1 MINVRKRMQDN
12 KAITL
17 VALVV
22 TIVVLIIL
30 AGISLS
36 LVLGQ
41 NGIVNK
47 AKEARDK
54 TQADQLN
61 TEIAMNTLYD
71 DMEGKIS
78 AGGPMDLSKVNTVK
92 EAKENNAIPIA
103 DNKTLTD
110 DNTKTVIVPAGFKI
124 SSDSATT
131 VNEGIVIEDKDG
143 NQYVWIP
150 VENISDYKR
159 TTFSTNVAT
168 GTIDTSTNSEKI
180 NYSSSNTNYFIEAM
194 PSDELASVTTYKGYY
209 IGRYEAGDSVS
220 TANKTLRSDGASISN
235 KVAIKKDQAPY
246 NWITRDQAK
255 TLAEGIKTA
264 EEYTKGTTKLCSSY
278 AWDTVIS
285 FIQRTNTD
293 YGASSGEGNYN
304 DTTFSYTD
312 ITGATQT
319 KEQNASVLIPTGQA
333 TAVSNIYDMG
343 GNESEWTT
351 ESFSSSNI
359 DCVFRGGTY
368 KSNFASIPSGFRDT
382 GYTTSSL
389 MDYIGFRVTLY
400 L

>member
-1 MINVRKRMQDN
+1 MKIKF
-12 KAITL
+12 KKEKGITL

-30 AGISLS
+30 AGITLS

-61 TEIAMNTLYD
+61 TEIAMNTLYN
-71 DMEGKIS
+71 DMEGAIS
-78 AGGPMDLSKVNTVK
+78 AGPIDLSKVNTVK
-92 EAKENNAIPIA
+92 EAKENRAIPIA

-124 SSDSATT
+124 ASDSATT
-131 VNEGIVIEDKDG
+131 VNAGIVIEDKDG

-150 VENISDYKR
+150 VDNISDYKR

-180 NYSSSNTNYFIEAM
+180 NYSSSDTNYFTEAM

-220 TANKTLRSDGASISN
+220 TANKTLRSDGASINN

-255 TLAEGIKTA
+255 TLAEEIKTT
-264 EEYTKGTTKLCSSY
+264 EGYTKGTTKLCSSY
-278 AWDTVIS
+278 AWDTAIN

-319 KEQNASVLIPTGQA
+319 KASGTSTLVLTGQ
-333 TAVSNIYDMG
+333 TTSVSNIYDMG
-343 GNESEWTT
+343 GNDWEWTT
-351 ESFSSSNI
+351 EISSDASAT
-359 DCVFRGGTY
+359 CVQRGGYYGNNLATCPSGLRTRTNTTY
-368 KSNFASIPSGFRDT
+368 SFAYSNFRA
-382 GYTTSSL
+382 
-389 MDYIGFRVTLY
+389 TLY

>member
-1 MINVRKRMQDN
+1 MKIKF
-12 KAITL
+12 KKEKGITL

-30 AGISLS
+30 AGITLS

-61 TEIAMNTLYD
+61 TEIAMNTLYN
-71 DMEGKIS
+71 DMEGAIS
-78 AGGPMDLSKVNTVK
+78 AGPIDLSKVNTVK
-92 EAKENNAIPIA
+92 EAKENRAIPIA

-124 SSDSATT
+124 ASDSATT
-131 VNEGIVIEDKDG
+131 VNAGIVIEDKDG

-150 VENISDYKR
+150 VDNISDYKR

-180 NYSSSNTNYFIEAM
+180 NYSSSDTNYFTEAM

-319 KEQNASVLIPTGQA
+319 KASGTSTLVLTGQ
-333 TAVSNIYDMG
+333 TTSVSNIYDMG
-343 GNESEWTT
+343 GNDWEWTT
-351 ESFSSSNI
+351 EISSDASAT
-359 DCVFRGGTY
+359 CVQRGGYYGNNLATCPSGLRTRTNTTY
-368 KSNFASIPSGFRDT
+368 SFAYSNFRA
-382 GYTTSSL
+382 
-389 MDYIGFRVTLY
+389 TLY

>member
-61 TEIAMNTLYD
+61 TEIAMNTLYN
-71 DMEGKIS
+71 DMEGAIS
-78 AGGPMDLSKVNTVK
+78 AGPIDLSKVNTVK
-92 EAKENNAIPIA
+92 EAKENRAIPIA

-220 TANKTLRSDGASISN
+220 TANKTLRSDGASINN

-255 TLAEGIKTA
+255 TLAEEIKTT
-264 EEYTKGTTKLCSSY
+264 EGYTKGTTKLCSSY
-278 AWDTVIS
+278 AWDTAIN

>member
-1 MINVRKRMQDN
+1 MREIIKEN

-30 AGISLS
+30 AGITLS

-54 TQADQLN
+54 TQADQFNTELGMNSLYDEMEGVISGKTYLN
-61 TEIAMNTLYD
+61 T
-71 DMEGKIS
+71 IS
-78 AGGPMDLSKVNTVK
+78 TVK
-92 EAKENNAIPIA
+92 DAKEKNAMPIA
-103 DNKTLTD
+103 DNKSLTD
-110 DNTKTVIVPAGFKI
+110 DNSNTITVPAGFKI

-131 VNEGIVIEDKDG
+131 VNAGIVIEDKDG

-150 VENISDYKR
+150 VDNTSDYKR
-159 TTFSTNVAT
+159 TAFSTNVAT

-180 NYSSSNTNYFIEAM
+180 NYSSSDSHYFTEAM

-209 IGRYEAGDSVS
+209 IGRYEAGDDVA
-220 TANKTLRSDGASISN
+220 TASKALRTGGASISN
-235 KVAIKKDQAPY
+235 KVAIKKGQAPY
-246 NWITRDQAK
+246 NNVTRDQSK
-255 TLAEGIKTA
+255 TLAEGIKAT
-264 EEYTKGTTKLCSSY
+264 EGYTKGTTKLCSSY
-278 AWDTVIS
+278 AWNTAIN
-285 FIQRTNTD
+285 FIQRTNSD
-293 YGASSGEGNYN
+293 YGASSVEGNYH

-312 ITGATQT
+312 ITGTAQT
-319 KEQNASVLIPTGQA
+319 KAVDTGTLIPTGQT

-343 GNESEWTT
+343 GNDWEWTT
-351 ESFSSSNI
+351 ETYSDSTGPCTFYGGYYDSKFTVTFPAGYRAFNSTTYNNGNI
-359 DCVFRGGTY
+359 
-368 KSNFASIPSGFRDT
+368 A
-382 GYTTSSL
+382 
-389 MDYIGFRVTLY
+389 FRVTLY